1 MSGHTPGPWRRLGDI
16 VAQDGSDIAIV
27 CLRHD
32 GDECAANASLIAA
45 APDLL
50 EVCQRLAHVSLF
62 SVDQDVA
69 QIIMMACDAVEKAT
83 VGKV

>member
-16 VAQDGSDIAIV
+16 VAQDGTDIAIV

-32 GDECAANASLIAA
+32 GDECAANASLISA

-50 EVCQRLAHVSLF
+50 SVCQRIANINVF
-62 SVDQDVA
+62 AVDSDVA
-69 QIIMMACDAVEKAT
+69 QIVMQARTVFEMATGEKA
-83 VGKV
+83 